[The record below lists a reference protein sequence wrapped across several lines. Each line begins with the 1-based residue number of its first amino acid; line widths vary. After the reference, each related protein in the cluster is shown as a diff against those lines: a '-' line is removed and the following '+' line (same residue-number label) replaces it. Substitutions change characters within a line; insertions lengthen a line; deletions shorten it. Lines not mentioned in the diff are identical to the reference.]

1 MNISA
6 ILEICIGLVLIYY
19 ILAVVVSAV
28 TSWFTQG
35 LQIRAND
42 LENYLQ
48 ELFQNPAQVKKI
60 MGHPLITVLKPIRLT
75 PVIGFFTGST
85 KVYKTDKIPTATFLQ
100 AFIGKAIESK
110 QDIDELNNV
119 VVSAIAG
126 LPDNSPLKSDINE
139 LIEEAGKDATQLR
152 DSLENWI
159 DGVMMNA
166 SAIFTAHARR
176 IVIALALVVTL
187 FTGAD
192 SIELAQQLWDQP
204 NLRAVAAAKAV
215 EIAKGNELEPDI
227 EVLIKTL
234 NELEL
239 DYKNDWW
246 NTRNSLEAPYA
257 IPLKALGL
265 TITWIAVSQGSS
277 FWYDLM
283 KKVTSITR
291 STTSASSPELS
302 EGSK

>member
-1 MNISA
+1 MPI
-6 ILEICIGLVLIYY
+6 IGL
-19 ILAVVVSAV
+19 
-28 TSWFTQG
+28 
-35 LQIRAND
+35 
-42 LENYLQ
+42 
-48 ELFQNPAQVKKI
+48 
-60 MGHPLITVLKPIRLT
+60 
-75 PVIGFFTGST
+75 FTGGT
-85 KVYKTDKIPTATFLQ
+85 KVYKTDKIPTATFFQ

-110 QDIDELNNV
+110 QDFDELNSV
-119 VVSAIAG
+119 VVSAISG
-126 LPDNSPLKSDINE
+126 LPDNSQLKKDINK
-139 LIEEAGKDATQLR
+139 LIDEAGKDATQLR
-152 DSLENWI
+152 DSLESWF
-159 DGVMMNA
+159 DGIMKNA
-166 SAIFTAHARR
+166 SAIFTSHARR

-192 SIELAQQLWDQP
+192 TIDLAQQLWDQP
-204 NLRAVAAAKAV
+204 NLRSVAAAKAV
-215 EIAKGNELEPDI
+215 EIAEGNELEPDI

-246 NTRNSLEAPYA
+246 NTRYSTEAPYA

-291 STTSASSPELS
+291 SPTPASSPELS
-302 EGSK
+302 ESSK